1 MANNQSGTRKQ
12 HYVPQVYLKNF
23 SDDGKTLFYYDV
35 LKKEPSNISVPIKSI
50 CYEMYI
56 YEYYDENGE
65 IDSFNFNEKMLQC
78 LEIDFSKQLDKLVRI
93 ARCKENIEL
102 HHIFTKE
109 EYTFW
114 IFYVYI
120 QMFRTPRTIKRMSE
134 HYSKIYPDFGQKH
147 IKNICLTNCLPFYQL
162 INSLE
167 MNDIIMESVETLLSM
182 DMFICVNEHGDYFT
196 SDCPVVSYSSTDSF
210 QDTEWIVLPLTKRLA
225 FLFLPCID
233 IKKPVRGK
241 IRCISEDEYQ
251 QQMDIIALGAY
262 QKIYSNSFFTPKL
275 MRNIDK
281 LREDLETE

>member
-1 MANNQSGTRKQ
+1 MVNNQSGTRKQ

-35 LKKEPSNISVPIKSI
+35 LKNESSNISVPIKSI
-50 CYEMYI
+50 CYETYI
-56 YEYYDENGE
+56 YEYYDESGE
-65 IDSFNFNEKMLQC
+65 IDSFNFNEKMLQG
-78 LEIDFSKQLDKLVRI
+78 LESHFSRQLDILVRL

-120 QMFRTPRTIKRMSE
+120 QMSRTPRTMKRMSE

-147 IKNICLTNCLPFYQL
+147 INNICLTNCLPFYQF
-162 INSLE
+162 INSIE
-167 MNDIIMESVETLLSM
+167 MNEIIMESIETLLNM

-196 SDCPVVSYSSTDSF
+196 SDCPVVSYSSTNSF
-210 QDTEWIVLPLTKRLA
+210 QDTEWIVFPLTKRLS
-225 FLFLPCID
+225 FLFLPCVD
-233 IKKPVRGK
+233 KEKPVMGK
-241 IRCISEDEYQ
+241 MRCISKDEYQ

-262 QKIYSNSFFTPKL
+262 RKIYSNSFFTPKL
-275 MRNIDK
+275 IRNINK
-281 LREDLETE
+281 LREDLEAE